1 MILPEEDEV
10 YITSNKNLFRFN
22 QEYWIYNWKALVWYI
37 INYRNAEKILMG
49 HNFEY
54 SHRFEEEP
62 SLMMLKSIIDEGNL

>member
-10 YITSNKNLFRFN
+10 YITSNKTLYRFN
-22 QEYWIYNWKALVWYI
+22 QEYWIYNWKGLVWHI
-37 INYRNAEKILMG
+37 IDNKNAEKILMG

-54 SHRFEEEP
+54 FHRFEEEP